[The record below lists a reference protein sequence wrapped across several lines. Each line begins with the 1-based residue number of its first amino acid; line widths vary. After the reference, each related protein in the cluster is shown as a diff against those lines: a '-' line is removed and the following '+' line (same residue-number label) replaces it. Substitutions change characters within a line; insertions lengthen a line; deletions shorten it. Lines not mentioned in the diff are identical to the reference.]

1 MNKTTLLAL
10 MFMLSACDKPIPF
23 ESAEVLAENYDRLE
37 ELNQLCKKD
46 RDRVGDV
53 QCNEVTKA
61 QRIRFMGKGTSYTP
75 YPVELFGSET
85 DAGFSNK
92 ENQN

>member
-1 MNKTTLLAL
+1 
-10 MFMLSACDKPIPF
+10 
-23 ESAEVLAENYDRLE
+23 
-37 ELNQLCKKD
+37 
-46 RDRVGDV
+46 VGNA

-85 DAGFSNK
+85 DAGFPNK